1 MMNFLLNFTIPISL
15 KILFNINHY
24 LQTLLIIVE
33 FFFKLTYLFNYIM
46 LIKYSINKIQRIFSS
61 LVFNYFNIFVIII
74 NILFKSIFL
83 YQFFNMKLLLQKVLI
98 IYLLEFIFFEIFV
111 KNQLF
116 YLFIKNV
123 IILFISICYCLKL
136 LVIKLINFKIILFI
150 INNIDL

>member
-1 MMNFLLNFTIPISL
+1 
-15 KILFNINHY
+15 
-24 LQTLLIIVE
+24 
-33 FFFKLTYLFNYIM
+33 
-46 LIKYSINKIQRIFSS
+46 
-61 LVFNYFNIFVIII
+61 
-74 NILFKSIFL
+74 
-83 YQFFNMKLLLQKVLI
+83 MKLLLQKVLI